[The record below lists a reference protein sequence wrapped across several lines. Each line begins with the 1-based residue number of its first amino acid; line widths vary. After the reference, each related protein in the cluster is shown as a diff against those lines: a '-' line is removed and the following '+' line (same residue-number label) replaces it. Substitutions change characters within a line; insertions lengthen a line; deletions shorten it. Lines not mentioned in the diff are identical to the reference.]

1 MRKCVINKVAVLGAG
16 VMGSQIA
23 AHFANC
29 NFTVL
34 LYDLP
39 GRAAQAIQGLTKLK
53 PSPLAVTTGHKLT
66 VSNIMPLDYENN
78 SLELL
83 MQCDLI
89 IEAVAENIEIK
100 INLYEKIKIFINH
113 NALFCTN
120 TSGLSIN
127 KLATAL
133 KAVKNNK
140 NLSSRFCGVHFFN
153 PPRYQKLVE
162 LIGHDETSP
171 DVLDGLEEFFTRY
184 LGKGV
189 VRAND
194 TPNFIANRI
203 GVFSLLT
210 VMYYAKKYDIS
221 LDLADVLTGELIGR
235 AKSATFRTADV
246 VGLDT
251 LDLVIR
257 TMGEQCLDD
266 PWKEYLKSP
275 EYLSHL
281 IAKKSFG
288 QKSGRGF
295 YKKSGSIIEVY
306 NINTDSYS
314 KSNLSLE
321 NVDKKLLSIL
331 QNKDINI
338 KYNDLKNYNHPQAQ
352 FLWES
357 FRELWIYTAYHLTDI
372 SGSVRDV
379 DKALRWGFGWQ
390 HGPFELWQASG
401 WQNINKLI
409 SDDINNNKSLVKNIT
424 FPNWVSS
431 DLCKNGVYNNS
442 LGLAFNARANTF
454 TEQADLAVYKRQYK
468 YTSMSAKEII
478 LENKDAK
485 LWIYHKNNIDNLI
498 FSFKTKANV
507 ITSDLISLLSDAI
520 DYITDHNDKYA
531 YLIIWQD
538 RGDNFCAG
546 ADLKGFLGC
555 VETSN
560 YELMDQVL
568 CRFQNLCQKI
578 RYCNFPVIAACKGMV
593 LGGGTELLMHCDRV
607 VAALESYI
615 GLVEVGVGVI
625 PAGGGC
631 KEMLLRANNHYYT
644 NYAEIDKITEQYFK
658 SIATAQVSSSAQ
670 DAIRLGYL
678 RVNDV
683 IIANTDELLN
693 TAISTANHIVY
704 GNYQSPT
711 KNKLKVSSNRLKA
724 NILALLAN
732 YFAGNFITQ
741 HDYTIASKLADVLS
755 GGNVD
760 VESEV
765 SEEWLLQLERRAFVE
780 LLQLVPTQERI
791 NHMLST
797 GKPLRN

>member
-1 MRKCVINKVAVLGAG
+1 MHKCVINKVAVLGAG
-16 VMGSQIA
+16 VMGAQIA

-39 GRAAQAIQGLTKLK
+39 GKALQAMQSLAKLK
-53 PSPLAVTTGHKLT
+53 PSPLVVTAGNKLT
-66 VSNIMPLDYENN
+66 ASNIMPLDYEDNN
-78 SLELL
+78 LELL

-89 IEAVAENIEIK
+89 IEAVAENIDIK
-100 INLYEKIKIFINH
+100 INLYEKIKNFINH

-133 KAVKNNK
+133 KAVNSSNN
-140 NLSSRFCGVHFFN
+140 LPSRFCSVHFFN

-171 DVLDGLEEFFTRY
+171 NVLDGLEEFFTRY
-184 LGKGV
+184 IGKGV
-189 VRAND
+189 IRAND

-203 GVFSLLT
+203 GVFSLLA

-266 PWKEYLKSP
+266 PWREYLKSP

-288 QKSGRGF
+288 QKSGQGF

-331 QNKDINI
+331 QNKDVNI

-357 FRELWIYTAYHLTDI
+357 FRELWMYAAYHLTSI

-379 DKALRWGFGWQ
+379 DNALRWGFGWQ

-401 WQNINKLI
+401 WQNITQLI
-409 SDDINNNKSLVKNIT
+409 NDDINNNQSLVKNIKL
-424 FPNWVSS
+424 PNWVSS
-431 DLCKNGVYNNS
+431 DLCENGVYNIS
-442 LGLAFNARANTF
+442 SDLSFNTRTSTF
-454 TEQADLAVYKRQYK
+454 IKQSDLSVYKRQYNH
-468 YTSMSAKEII
+468 TSATTKEII

-485 LWIYHKNNIDNLI
+485 LWVYHKDNIDNLV
-498 FSFKTKANV
+498 FSFKTKANT
-507 ITSDLISLLSDAI
+507 ITSDLITLLSDSI
-520 DYITDHNDKYA
+520 DYITNHNEKYA

-538 RGDNFCAG
+538 RGENFCAG
-546 ADLKGFLGC
+546 ASLNGFLDC
-555 VETSN
+555 VEANN

-568 CRFQNLCQKI
+568 RRFQDVCQKI

-607 VAALESYI
+607 VAALETYI
-615 GLVEVGVGVI
+615 GFVEVGVGVI

-631 KEMLLRANNHYYT
+631 KEMLLRANSHYYT
-644 NYAEIDKITEQYFK
+644 NYADIDKITEQYFK
-658 SIATAQVSSSAQ
+658 SIAMAQVSTSAQ

-678 RVNDV
+678 KANDT
-683 IIANTDELLN
+683 IIANANEILD
-693 TAISTANHIVY
+693 TAISMANHLVY
-704 GNYQSPT
+704 SNYQAPI
-711 KNKLKVSSNRLKA
+711 KNKLKVGSDRLKA

-732 YFAGNFITQ
+732 YLAGNFITQ

-760 VESEV
+760 VDSDV
-765 SEEWLLQLERRAFVE
+765 SEEWVLQLERRAFVE